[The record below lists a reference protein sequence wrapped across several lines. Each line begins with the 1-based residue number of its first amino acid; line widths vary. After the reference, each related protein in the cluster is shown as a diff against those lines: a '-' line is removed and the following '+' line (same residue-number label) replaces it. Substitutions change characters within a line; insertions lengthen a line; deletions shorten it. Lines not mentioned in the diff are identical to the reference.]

1 VAGLHSPILCAQIRT
16 SAYPQI
22 YERSDAV
29 EDNLNKQPLEHTINV
44 RVITS
49 SGRYPEH
56 GNEKVSLTEQ
66 VQAVLERAAKK
77 LQILDTSQWVANVNG
92 APIQISM
99 TYAQLGL
106 HGEVKIDWGRSEGG
120 GG

>member
-1 VAGLHSPILCAQIRT
+1 MEDDT
-16 SAYPQI
+16 S
-22 YERSDAV
+22 
-29 EDNLNKQPLEHTINV
+29 KQMGHTINV

-49 SGRYPEH
+49 SGQYPEH
-56 GNEKVSLTEQ
+56 GHEKAPLTEP
-66 VQAVLERAAKK
+66 VQMILERAAKK

-92 APIQISM
+92 SPIQISM

>member
-1 VAGLHSPILCAQIRT
+1 MDNDSSKTPE
-16 SAYPQI
+16 
-22 YERSDAV
+22 ER
-29 EDNLNKQPLEHTINV
+29 TINV

-49 SGRYPEH
+49 SGHYPQH
-56 GNEKVSLTEQ
+56 GHEKVPVTEP
-66 VQAVLERAAKK
+66 VKAILARAAEK
-77 LQILDTSQWVANVNG
+77 LVIVDTSQWVANVNG
-92 APIQISM
+92 SPIEVSQ